1 MNYMCAEVLIS
12 LEFGRVWLVT
22 SGDKQ
27 PQQVNP
33 VYLSLSQSHRDF
45 FFLMCYEVKR
55 IGL

>member
-45 FFLMCYEVKR
+45 FFFNVL
-55 IGL
+55 